1 MSAQWPGS
9 GARLWVRLVGDQFC
23 LNNDIGDLQPL
34 ADSHVFNLEL
44 RRLFRRS
51 GRVFGNVD
59 ALFALSNVTD
69 GAVFDQCGLPQ
80 PGRTLRFQLRFF

>member
-1 MSAQWPGS
+1 MFKSTLAGE
-9 GARLWVRLVGDQFC
+9 VRFVGDQFC

-34 ADSHVFNLEL
+34 ADSHVFDLEL
-44 RRLFRRS
+44 RRLFQRS

-59 ALFALSNVTD
+59 ALVALSNVTD
-69 GAVFDQCGLPQ
+69 GVAFDQCGLPQ